1 MKKLKFP
8 IFVKPEFSETDVFVF
23 AKASQFEREDV
34 VAGLARLGGQ
44 RQPDFFL
51 SYMKSAEVLIN
62 HGIETNSL
70 DDVALPV
77 FYLQRHAVELL
88 LKRLICWLYE
98 TNEFE
103 ENASLGRS
111 IFLSVNKNGKETS
124 TFKGQHDLK
133 SISKVLNS
141 AVALFNTIAVPQ
153 VISDVVE
160 LIAVFEKQDPT
171 WSRYPTS
178 GTGSKH
184 HDQENPVPLA
194 KIQKYLDLIRDSVV
208 YKANEESTFENHL
221 YDLWLTSARATGHAG

>member
-1 MKKLKFP
+1 MTKLKFP

-23 AKASQFEREDV
+23 AKDPQFEREDV
-34 VAGLARLGGQ
+34 VAGLGRLGGQ

-70 DDVALPV
+70 DDVALPA
-77 FYLQRHAVELL
+77 FYLQRHAIELL

-98 TNEFE
+98 TNKFE
-103 ENASLGRS
+103 ENARLGS
-111 IFLSVNKNGKETS
+111 SVFLSVKKNGEETS

-133 SISKVLNS
+133 SISKVLNK
-141 AVALFNTIAVPQ
+141 AAALFNTIAVPQ

-160 LIAVFEKQDPT
+160 LIAAFEKQDPT

-184 HDQENPVPLA
+184 HDRENPVPLE

-208 YKANEESTFENHL
+208 YKTNDDSTFENHL
-221 YDLWLTSARATGHAG
+221 YDIWLASARAAGQAG

>member
-1 MKKLKFP
+1 MSLFLP
-8 IFVKPEFSETDVFVF
+8 KPP
-23 AKASQFEREDV
+23 QFEREDV

-51 SYMKSAEVLIN
+51 SYMKSAEVLIS

-70 DDVALPV
+70 DDVALPA
-77 FYLQRHAVELL
+77 FYLQRYAIELL
-88 LKRLICWLYE
+88 LKRLIYWLYE
-98 TNEFE
+98 VNEFE
-103 ENASLGRS
+103 KDARLGS
-111 IFLSVNKNGKETS
+111 SVFLIVKKKGNETS

-141 AVALFNTIAVPQ
+141 AVALFTTIAVPQ

-160 LIAVFEKQDPT
+160 LIVFFEQQDPT

-178 GTGSKH
+178 GRGSKH
-184 HDQENPVPLA
+184 HDLENPVPLT

-208 YKANEESTFENHL
+208 YKTNEESTFENHL
-221 YDLWLTSARATGHAG
+221 YDLWLASARATGHAG